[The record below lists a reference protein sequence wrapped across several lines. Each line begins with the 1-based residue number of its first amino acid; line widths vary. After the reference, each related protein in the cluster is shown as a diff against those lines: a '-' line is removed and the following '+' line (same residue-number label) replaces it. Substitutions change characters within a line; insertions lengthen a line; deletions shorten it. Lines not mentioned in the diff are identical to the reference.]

1 MSTLSETSK
10 ILIESKETITRLEE
24 KSEKKTQDSGSESL
38 RELQAGDSEKKTLIR
53 SGQQHQKRFQI
64 GVGYI
69 DHMLICIDAFKK
81 DLNMLL
87 TSKENPPIREFF
99 PLFSRF
105 FNEIKDLRNT
115 DDFKEIMLSKY

>member
-1 MSTLSETSK
+1 MSTIGETSR
-10 ILIESKETITRLEE
+10 ILFEMKETITKLEE
-24 KSEKKTQDSGSESL
+24 KSEKTGESGPESL

-64 GVGYI
+64 GVGYL
-69 DHMLICIDAFKK
+69 DHILISIEGFKK
-81 DLNMLL
+81 DLNLLL

-115 DDFKEIMLSKY
+115 EDFKEIMLSKY